1 MTAPTIAPPEPAL
14 DVEQRVQ
21 ALALLWANDEWSAE
35 LETELYAIA
44 HLSRPHYETWALFED
59 LADTIRLREDVNEGR
74 AHWDEVEP
82 ELTCADRSEVAHQI
96 MCGRVD
102 DAVHALIGRRA

>member
-1 MTAPTIAPPEPAL
+1 MTAPTIAPAL
-14 DVEQRVQ
+14 DAEQRVQ
-21 ALALLWANDEWSAE
+21 TLAE
-35 LETELYAIA
+35 LYINGQWTAQHETELYTIA
-44 HLSRPHYETWALFED
+44 HRSRAYHQTWALFED
-59 LADTIRLREDVNEGR
+59 LADAIRLREDVGEGR

-82 ELTCADRSEVAHQI
+82 DLTCADRSDVAHQI